1 MTFTDDAGNAE
12 SLTSTATTPV
22 AAQPAD
28 TPAVLLTASFANVP
42 ADHNGSNFTFQLS
55 FSENVEA
62 GYARI
67 RDHAFT
73 VTGATIDSASRI
85 TQGSNQRLERGGKP
99 HRQRGNYHHPA
110 RDHRLRRQPRDLHR

>member
-1 MTFTDDAGNAE
+1 M
-12 SLTSTATTPV
+12 
-22 AAQPAD
+22 
-28 TPAVLLTASFANVP
+28 P
-42 ADHNGSNFTFQLS
+42 ADHNGENFTFQLT

-85 TQGSNQRLERGGKP
+85 TQGSNQGWNVEVNP
-99 HRQRGNYHHPA
+99 TGNGSVSITLPETTDCDAA
-110 RDHRLRRQPRDLHR
+110 RRNLHG